1 MKTNRIAILLGV
13 LALAGLAFAA
23 TNYQSGTASGSTS
36 AELIFSAD
44 PVRQMRLVSV
54 LATSDKSD
62 AVISLR
68 TGTKAFDIAAANT
81 NTSATN
87 IVFASTSGLAS
98 NDVVIIATAT
108 TNKSAT
114 VWGTSGGTNLL
125 LTAAAGITWSAGD
138 VLYLLGS
145 ATTLPLGAA
154 SKAYAAEALFVANQG
169 RPLRIV
175 VDGTSAC
182 TIDSAAVKF
191 E

>member
-1 MKTNRIAILLGV
+1 MKRKLLSLFAV
-13 LALAGLAFAA
+13 LGLAGLAFAA
-23 TNYQSGTASGSTS
+23 GSYQSGNASGSTS

-44 PVRQMRLVSV
+44 PLRQMRLVSV

-68 TGTKAFDIAAANT
+68 TGTRSYDIATVNT

-87 IVFASTSGLAS
+87 ILFTSTSGLAS

-108 TNKSAT
+108 TNKTAT

-138 VLYLLGS
+138 VLYLLGP
-145 ATTLPLGAA
+145 ATSLPLGAT
-154 SKAYAAEALFVANQG
+154 SKAYAADALFVANHG
-169 RPLRIV
+169 RPLRLV

-182 TIDSAAVKF
+182 TIDSAAVKS